1 MAFMVTSNTQV
12 ITYNVDDAI
21 CDLSDVLVDSCTIE
35 YRIEVFGLDNKTAA
49 YQNTGRIIV
58 KTECFSISLSYFDA
72 TTFASVTH
80 LGGIDSASRDANIE
94 AGYEIRDDALSFNL
108 PCFQPSLK
116 SNNNITTMCGPLVYT
131 VLVNSNKPGSYNDA
145 ISVQIHDGYELKS
158 TVATI

>member
-1 MAFMVTSNTQV
+1 MVTSNTQV
-12 ITYNVDDAI
+12 MTYNGDDAI
-21 CDLSDVLVDSCTIE
+21 CDLSDVSVDSCTIE
-35 YRIEVFGLDNKTAA
+35 YRIEVFGLDNKTVA
-49 YQNTGRIIV
+49 YQSTGRIIV

-108 PCFQPSLK
+108 PYFQPSLK